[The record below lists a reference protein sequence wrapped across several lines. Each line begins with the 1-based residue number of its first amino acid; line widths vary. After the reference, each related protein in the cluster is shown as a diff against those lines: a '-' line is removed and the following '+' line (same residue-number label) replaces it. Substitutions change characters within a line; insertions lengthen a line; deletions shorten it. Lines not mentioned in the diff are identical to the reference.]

1 MLSVFKSTSMSQE
14 VEVVLSDSN
23 LTRIQTAVFSL
34 KARPTQCS

>member
-23 LTRIQTAVFSL
+23 LIRIQTAVFS
-34 KARPTQCS
+34 